1 MSSQWALSGP
11 ELRRQS
17 LPELGL
23 QAMAQRLVTA
33 VGPSDQMMLSG
44 GTTGLGLPTKTVAIG
59 KTLVQFVVR
68 CCSCRKMCYGMTI
81 DNCDKQKGRDISIIY
96 CM

>member
-1 MSSQWALSGP
+1 
-11 ELRRQS
+11 
-17 LPELGL
+17 
-23 QAMAQRLVTA
+23 MAQRLVTA